1 MAVMRQSWT
10 DDRLDDFRE
19 RVDERFDAVDRRFDA
34 VDKRFDGIDRRLD
47 RLDERLDTELP
58 RLHERIDSVQR
69 TMLQGFLVLVGT
81 QVTFF
86 VSTIAFIAVQG

>member
-1 MAVMRQSWT
+1 MALMRQSWT
-10 DDRLDDFRE
+10 DDRLDDFRG
-19 RVDERFDAVDRRFDA
+19 RVDERFDGV
-34 VDKRFDGIDRRLD
+34 DRRLD
-47 RLDERLDTELP
+47 RIDDRLDTELP

-86 VSTIAFIAVQG
+86 VSTIAFIAART